1 MLRSW
6 LGSALFGAVP
16 DFIALQSH
24 DFAIACDIARWH
36 RTIID
41 SSNCSCDFSFQDG
54 HYPAPEICRADI
66 ASGSLLLQTLQHRTL
81 HAGRTTLRWQ
91 RCTGLSNEPTRF
103 GMLSSWLSV
112 SAANYMADLCH
123 WLIWIVCRCFGFT
136 ILLPRIT
143 VGAFI
148 AMFRVYSHCCWIHS
162 QSQCFSHGRVGCILH
177 QC

>member
-91 RCTGLSNEPTRF
+91 RCTGQQWTHSFRHAFKLAFCFCSQLYGRSLSLVNMNCLQMFWVHYITPTDH
-103 GMLSSWLSV
+103 GW
-112 SAANYMADLCH
+112 
-123 WLIWIVCRCFGFT
+123 CFHSHVPCLFP
-136 ILLPRIT
+136 LLLDP
-143 VGAFI
+143 
-148 AMFRVYSHCCWIHS
+148 
-162 QSQCFSHGRVGCILH
+162 
-177 QC
+177 